1 MSQDSK
7 LSSPSILVI
16 AINTAS
22 THHPPCHH
30 YYYKELSFVHTLQ
43 HYPYHTLK
51 MTPPIDPL
59 RHRIFSEL
67 NLQLT
72 HPSIPKPLLNEC
84 SKHLAFLVRYYAN
97 DPDCNPLRV
106 SVPIVEAPVYV
117 PRVGMGEEEGDEKDE
132 EEDEDEDV
140 EIEIGLKIALVVFE
154 EKRQKSSVQ
163 TSSVQTR
170 MEGLRKMKMERLY
183 GVGKV
188 LGEEDTE
195 DDSTP
200 TVKTRNDIKTG
211 GPVGKIAG
219 SRHCPP
225 ASASGTG
232 TSVSSAT
239 AKPRMRVLI
248 ETTGTLGHYKCLVA
262 KLCGMAER
270 VVAGLLEG
278 DEDMVRA
285 CEEVKRNK
293 GKKASADV
301 GKRPVWDVEACGEW
315 C

>member
-1 MSQDSK
+1 
-7 LSSPSILVI
+7 
-16 AINTAS
+16 
-22 THHPPCHH
+22 
-30 YYYKELSFVHTLQ
+30 
-43 HYPYHTLK
+43 
-51 MTPPIDPL
+51 
-59 RHRIFSEL
+59 
-67 NLQLT
+67 
-72 HPSIPKPLLNEC
+72 
-84 SKHLAFLVRYYAN
+84 
-97 DPDCNPLRV
+97 
-106 SVPIVEAPVYV
+106 VPIVEAPVYV

-163 TSSVQTR
+163 TSSVQT
-170 MEGLRKMKMERLY
+170 
-183 GVGKV
+183 
-188 LGEEDTE
+188 
-195 DDSTP
+195 
-200 TVKTRNDIKTG
+200 
-211 GPVGKIAG
+211 
-219 SRHCPP
+219 
-225 ASASGTG
+225 
-232 TSVSSAT
+232 
-239 AKPRMRVLI
+239 RMRVLI

>member
-1 MSQDSK
+1 
-7 LSSPSILVI
+7 
-16 AINTAS
+16 
-22 THHPPCHH
+22 
-30 YYYKELSFVHTLQ
+30 
-43 HYPYHTLK
+43 

-59 RHRIFSEL
+59 RARIFSEL

-84 SKHLAFLVRYYAN
+84 SKHLAFLVRYYTN
-97 DPDCNPLRV
+97 DPDCNPLRI
-106 SVPIVEAPVYV
+106 SVPIVEAPVCV
-117 PRVGMGEEEGDEKDE
+117 PVGNMGMGEEEGDE
-132 EEDEDEDV
+132 EDVGEGEEDEDV
-140 EIEIGLKIALVVFE
+140 EIEMGIKIALVVFE
-154 EKRQKSSVQ
+154 EKRRK
-163 TSSVQTR
+163 SSVQTR

-200 TVKTRNDIKTG
+200 TVKTKNSIETG
-211 GPVGKIAG
+211 SPVSKIAG
-219 SRHCPP
+219 SGRCPP

-232 TSVSSAT
+232 TSVPSTA

-270 VVAGLLEG
+270 VVAGLLDG
-278 DEDMVRA
+278 DEDMVGA
-285 CEEVKRNK
+285 CDEVKK
-293 GKKASADV
+293 PKAKKTSADV

>member
-1 MSQDSK
+1 
-7 LSSPSILVI
+7 
-16 AINTAS
+16 
-22 THHPPCHH
+22 
-30 YYYKELSFVHTLQ
+30 
-43 HYPYHTLK
+43 

-106 SVPIVEAPVYV
+106 SVPIVEAPVCV
-117 PRVGMGEEEGDEKDE
+117 PRVGMGEEEGDKEEDEE
-132 EEDEDEDV
+132 EEDEEDV
-140 EIEIGLKIALVVFE
+140 EIEMGIKIALVVFE
-154 EKRQKSSVQ
+154 EKRRK
-163 TSSVQTR
+163 SSVQTR

-195 DDSTP
+195 DDLTP
-200 TVKTRNDIKTG
+200 TVKTKNGIETG
-211 GPVGKIAG
+211 GPVSKIAR

-225 ASASGTG
+225 VSASGTG
-232 TSVSSAT
+232 TSVSSTA

-285 CEEVKRNK
+285 CEEVKKNK
-293 GKKASADV
+293 GKKTSADV

>member
-1 MSQDSK
+1 
-7 LSSPSILVI
+7 
-16 AINTAS
+16 
-22 THHPPCHH
+22 
-30 YYYKELSFVHTLQ
+30 
-43 HYPYHTLK
+43 

-59 RHRIFSEL
+59 RARIFSEL

-106 SVPIVEAPVYV
+106 SVPIVEVPVVV
-117 PRVGMGEEEGDEKDE
+117 PRVGMAEEEGE
-132 EEDEDEDV
+132 EEDEEDV

-154 EKRQKSSVQ
+154 EKKRK
-163 TSSVQTR
+163 SSVQTR

-188 LGEEDTE
+188 LGEEEETE

-200 TVKTRNDIKTG
+200 TMKMKSDDKAG
-211 GPVGKIAG
+211 GPVSKIAG
-219 SRHCPP
+219 FRHCLP

-232 TSVSSAT
+232 TGTSASASASSPA

-270 VVAGLLEG
+270 VIAGLLDG

-285 CEEVKRNK
+285 CEEVRRNK
-293 GKKASADV
+293 GKNASADV

>member
-1 MSQDSK
+1 
-7 LSSPSILVI
+7 
-16 AINTAS
+16 
-22 THHPPCHH
+22 
-30 YYYKELSFVHTLQ
+30 
-43 HYPYHTLK
+43 

-59 RHRIFSEL
+59 RARIFSEL

-97 DPDCNPLRV
+97 DPECNPLRV
-106 SVPIVEAPVYV
+106 SVPIVEVPVVV
-117 PRVGMGEEEGDEKDE
+117 PRMCSGEEDGDE
-132 EEDEDEDV
+132 EEDEEEEEEV

-154 EKRQKSSVQ
+154 EKRRK
-163 TSSVQTR
+163 SSVQTR

-188 LGEEDTE
+188 LGEEETE
-195 DDSTP
+195 DELTP
-200 TVKTRNDIKTG
+200 TVKTKNGLEPG
-211 GPVGKIAG
+211 GP
-219 SRHCPP
+219 
-225 ASASGTG
+225 
-232 TSVSSAT
+232 
-239 AKPRMRVLI
+239 
-248 ETTGTLGHYKCLVA
+248 TTGTLGHYKCLVA

-270 VVAGLLEG
+270 VIAGLLDG

-285 CEEVKRNK
+285 CEEVKKNK

-301 GKRPVWDVEACGEW
+301 GKRPVWNVEACGEW

>member
-170 MEGLRKMKMERLY
+170 M
-183 GVGKV
+183 
-188 LGEEDTE
+188 
-195 DDSTP
+195 
-200 TVKTRNDIKTG
+200 
-211 GPVGKIAG
+211 
-219 SRHCPP
+219 
-225 ASASGTG
+225 
-232 TSVSSAT
+232 
-239 AKPRMRVLI
+239 RVLI

>member
-1 MSQDSK
+1 
-7 LSSPSILVI
+7 
-16 AINTAS
+16 
-22 THHPPCHH
+22 
-30 YYYKELSFVHTLQ
+30 
-43 HYPYHTLK
+43 

-59 RHRIFSEL
+59 RARIFSEL

-106 SVPIVEAPVYV
+106 PVCV
-117 PRVGMGEEEGDEKDE
+117 PRVGMGEEDE
-132 EEDEDEDV
+132 EEDDEEGEDEGGV
-140 EIEIGLKIALVVFE
+140 EVEIGLKIALVVFE
-154 EKRQKSSVQ
+154 EKRRK
-163 TSSVQTR
+163 SSVQTR

-183 GVGKV
+183 GVGKM
-188 LGEEDTE
+188 LGEEETE
-195 DDSTP
+195 DDVTSTP
-200 TVKTRNDIKTG
+200 TMKTKNSIETG
-211 GPVGKIAG
+211 GPVSKIAG
-219 SRHCPP
+219 VRHCPP
-225 ASASGTG
+225 ASASGIG
-232 TSVSSAT
+232 TSVSSTA

-278 DEDMVRA
+278 DEGIVRA
-285 CEEVKRNK
+285 CEEVKGSK
-293 GKKASADV
+293 GKKAGADV
-301 GKRPVWDVEACGEW
+301 GKRPVWNVEVCGEW

>member
-1 MSQDSK
+1 M
-7 LSSPSILVI
+7 
-16 AINTAS
+16 
-22 THHPPCHH
+22 PP
-30 YYYKELSFVHTLQ
+30 Q
-43 HYPYHTLK
+43 
-51 MTPPIDPL
+51 PPIDPL
-59 RHRIFSEL
+59 RARIFSEL

-106 SVPIVEAPVYV
+106 SVPIVEASVV
-117 PRVGMGEEEGDEKDE
+117 RVVDVDGNVEEEQDE
-132 EEDEDEDV
+132 ENEEEEEDV

-154 EKRQKSSVQ
+154 EKKRKSSVQ
-163 TSSVQTR
+163 TR
-170 MEGLRKMKMERLY
+170 LEGLRKMKMERLY

-188 LGEEDTE
+188 LGEEETE

-200 TVKTRNDIKTG
+200 TVKTKNGLEPG
-211 GPVGKIAG
+211 GPVSKIAG
-219 SRHCPP
+219 SRHCSPV
-225 ASASGTG
+225 SASGTG
-232 TSVSSAT
+232 TSVSSTA

-270 VVAGLLEG
+270 VIGGLLEG

-285 CEEVKRNK
+285 CEEVKKNK
-293 GKKASADV
+293 GQKANADM
-301 GKRPVWDVEACGEW
+301 GKRPVWNVEACGEW

>member
-1 MSQDSK
+1 
-7 LSSPSILVI
+7 
-16 AINTAS
+16 
-22 THHPPCHH
+22 
-30 YYYKELSFVHTLQ
+30 
-43 HYPYHTLK
+43 

-59 RHRIFSEL
+59 RARIFSEL

-106 SVPIVEAPVYV
+106 SVPIVEVPVVV
-117 PRVGMGEEEGDEKDE
+117 PRMGMGEDEEEDEED
-132 EEDEDEDV
+132 EEDEDEDEEDL

-154 EKRQKSSVQ
+154 EKRRK
-163 TSSVQTR
+163 SSVQTR
-170 MEGLRKMKMERLY
+170 MEGLRKLKMERLY

-188 LGEEDTE
+188 LGEEETE
-195 DDSTP
+195 DDLTP
-200 TVKTRNDIKTG
+200 TVKTKNGIETG
-211 GPVGKIAG
+211 DPVSKIVG
-219 SRHCPP
+219 SRYCPP
-225 ASASGTG
+225 VSASGTG
-232 TSVSSAT
+232 TSVLSTA

-270 VVAGLLEG
+270 VVAGLLDG

-293 GKKASADV
+293 GKKAGADV

>member
-1 MSQDSK
+1 
-7 LSSPSILVI
+7 
-16 AINTAS
+16 
-22 THHPPCHH
+22 
-30 YYYKELSFVHTLQ
+30 
-43 HYPYHTLK
+43 

-59 RHRIFSEL
+59 RARIFSEL

-106 SVPIVEAPVYV
+106 SVPIVEVPVVV
-117 PRVGMGEEEGDEKDE
+117 PRVDMGEEEGDEDD
-132 EEDEDEDV
+132 EEDEDDEDV
-140 EIEIGLKIALVVFE
+140 EIEMGIKIALVVFE
-154 EKRQKSSVQ
+154 EKRRK
-163 TSSVQTR
+163 SSVQTR

-188 LGEEDTE
+188 LGEEETE

-200 TVKTRNDIKTG
+200 TVKTKNGIETGG
-211 GPVGKIAG
+211 GPVSKIAG

-225 ASASGTG
+225 ALASGTG
-232 TSVSSAT
+232 TSGPSTT

-270 VVAGLLEG
+270 VIAGLLEG

-285 CEEVKRNK
+285 CEELKRNK
-293 GKKASADV
+293 GKKASADM

>member
-1 MSQDSK
+1 
-7 LSSPSILVI
+7 
-16 AINTAS
+16 
-22 THHPPCHH
+22 
-30 YYYKELSFVHTLQ
+30 
-43 HYPYHTLK
+43 

-59 RHRIFSEL
+59 RARIFSEL
-67 NLQLT
+67 NFQLT
-72 HPSIPKPLLNEC
+72 HPSVPKPFLNEC

-106 SVPIVEAPVYV
+106 SVPIVEVPVCV
-117 PRVGMGEEEGDEKDE
+117 PCVGMGEEEQD
-132 EEDEDEDV
+132 EEDEDEEDEEEEEV

-154 EKRQKSSVQ
+154 EKKRK
-163 TSSVQTR
+163 SSVQTR

-188 LGEEDTE
+188 LGEEETE
-195 DDSTP
+195 DDVTP
-200 TVKTRNDIKTG
+200 TVKTKNDGKAG
-211 GPVGKIAG
+211 GPVSKIAG
-219 SRHCPP
+219 LRHCLP

-232 TSVSSAT
+232 TSVPSA
-239 AKPRMRVLI
+239 AGKPRMRVLI

-270 VVAGLLEG
+270 VVAGLLES
-278 DEDMVRA
+278 DEDTVRA

-293 GKKASADV
+293 GKKASAVV

>member
-1 MSQDSK
+1 
-7 LSSPSILVI
+7 
-16 AINTAS
+16 
-22 THHPPCHH
+22 
-30 YYYKELSFVHTLQ
+30 
-43 HYPYHTLK
+43 

-59 RHRIFSEL
+59 RARIFSEL

-106 SVPIVEAPVYV
+106 SVPIVEAPIVV
-117 PRVGMGEEEGDEKDE
+117 PRGGMGEEEGDE
-132 EEDEDEDV
+132 EEDEDDV

-154 EKRQKSSVQ
+154 EKRQK
-163 TSSVQTR
+163 SSVQTR

-188 LGEEDTE
+188 LGEEEDTE
-195 DDSTP
+195 DDLTP
-200 TVKTRNDIKTG
+200 TVNTRNGIETG
-211 GPVGKIAG
+211 GPVSKIAG
-219 SRHCPP
+219 VRHCPP

-232 TSVSSAT
+232 TGTSVPSTT

-285 CEEVKRNK
+285 CDEVKKNS

-301 GKRPVWDVEACGEW
+301 SKRPVWDIEVCGEW